1 MNKAIIIGR
10 LTADPEVRTTTAG
23 IPVASFT
30 VAVNRNFANQS
41 GEREADFI
49 RCVSFRRQAEVIGQ
63 YLSKGSKVAV
73 EGRIQTGSYDAPDGT
88 KRYTTEIICESV
100 EFLETRNQQQDSGY
114 GSSQQYGGNQTNYNQ
129 GNFNQNAYQQGQSQF
144 QQNRNQNQSY
154 DSTQQN
160 QNDFF
165 DSNSDI
171 DISEDDL
178 PF

>member
-1 MNKAIIIGR
+1 MNKAILIGN
-10 LTADPEVRTTTAG
+10 LTADPEVKTTTTG
-23 IPVASFT
+23 IPVATFT
-30 VAVNRNFANQS
+30 LAVGRNFTNQS

-49 RCVSFRRQAEVIGQ
+49 RCVSFRKQAEVIGQ

-88 KRYTTEIICESV
+88 KRYTTDIICENV
-100 EFLETRNQQQDSGY
+100 EFLTPRSQQQDSGY
-114 GSSQQYGGNQTNYNQ
+114 GMNQNYGGNQSGNYNQ
-129 GNFNQNAYQQGQSQF
+129 NQF
-144 QQNRNQNQSY
+144 QQNRNQGYNHNNYNNNNNMNQQPQ
-154 DSTQQN
+154 QQN

-165 DSNSDI
+165 DNNSDI

>member
-10 LTADPEVRTTTAG
+10 LTTDPEVRTTTTG

-30 VAVNRNFANQS
+30 VAVNRNFTSQS

-49 RCVSFRRQAEVIGQ
+49 RCVSFRKQAENIGR
-63 YLSKGSKVAV
+63 YLNKGSKVAV

-88 KRYTTEIICESV
+88 KRYTTEIICDNV
-100 EFLETRNQQQDSGY
+100 EFLDTRNQQQDSGQ
-114 GSSQQYGGNQTNYNQ
+114 GGNTNYGGNYNNNNYNQ
-129 GNFNQNAYQQGQSQF
+129 NQF
-144 QQNRNQNQSY
+144 QQSRNQGFNNNMNQNSY
-154 DSTQQN
+154 QHQQTQQN
-160 QNDFF
+160 QDDFF
-165 DSNSDI
+165 DSNADI